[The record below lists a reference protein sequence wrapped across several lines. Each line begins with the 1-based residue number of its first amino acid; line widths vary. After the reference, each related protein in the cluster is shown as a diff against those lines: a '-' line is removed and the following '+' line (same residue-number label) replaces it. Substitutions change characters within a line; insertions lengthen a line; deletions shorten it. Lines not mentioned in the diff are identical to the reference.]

1 MGLSTKFV
9 IRISG
14 MAKTDLSEYR
24 RLASV
29 QVILSTTVW
38 EESIQVDQVHKV
50 EQQILSISVE
60 LALQETLEDLEAVP
74 VVDFSVTSTVTCQQ
88 RRISI

>member
-60 LALQETLEDLEAVP
+60 LALQETLEDPEAVP

>member
-60 LALQETLEDLEAVP
+60 LALQETLKDPEAVP
-74 VVDFSVTSTVTCQQ
+74 VVYFSVTSTVTCQQ